1 MTAMVLVLVAVTI
14 LLLAVTL
21 AVFLLV
27 ILDSWLGRRTKR
39 LTTHPRKL
47 TEAATR
53 RILGISVRRESKGVN
68 RNA

>member
-1 MTAMVLVLVAVTI
+1 MTALVLVLIGVTI
-14 LLLAVTL
+14 LLLTVTL

-27 ILDSWLGRRTKR
+27 ILDSWLGRRTKK
-39 LTTHPRKL
+39 LTTHPRRL

-53 RILGISVRRESKGVN
+53 RILGISVRRESKEAN